1 VYTLAGAPAHGRL
14 EFVDAAAVSITTF
27 TQTDLDAGRVRYV
40 HDGSET
46 TADVFTV
53 MLADGGED
61 GAAPAFATLNVA
73 ITPVNDAPRLLPGDG
88 TVDAGGSLVL
98 TAAQVGAVDPD
109 NAADSLVYIVDGTS
123 GGFIEL
129 ATASGVPI
137 ANFTGAQLASGLV
150 RFVQSDASAT
160 SAGFSVHVSDGQAA
174 SSAGLVVL
182 TMRATGGLPP
192 QDAPAA
198 PGSLDVMQQTSAVSD
213 SRATELRG
221 PQVAQFIRAPL
232 FEEGGPVL
240 AEPEPFVP
248 PTPRTRLA
256 ASGAIETP
264 SIEVASSGLRFE
276 APGLGET
283 SIPQL
288 EFSFQ
293 SARYDLPGAEDAP
306 PRTRS
311 VIVEAVQVA
320 GLALTA
326 GGVWWVLR
334 IGSLIGSALVSAP
347 AWRHIDPLPVL
358 GGRDR
363 EDDVDWD
370 GDEEPSESGEAA
382 ERFFA
387 QASTETPQRCVNGYV
402 R

>member
-1 VYTLAGAPAHGRL
+1 MPPIRWSTSWTAPA
-14 EFVDAAAVSITTF
+14 
-27 TQTDLDAGRVRYV
+27 
-40 HDGSET
+40 
-46 TADVFTV
+46 
-53 MLADGGED
+53 
-61 GAAPAFATLNVA
+61 
-73 ITPVNDAPRLLPGDG
+73 
-88 TVDAGGSLVL
+88 
-98 TAAQVGAVDPD
+98 
-109 NAADSLVYIVDGTS
+109 

-137 ANFTGAQLASGLV
+137 TNFTGAQLASGLV
-150 RFVQSDASAT
+150 RFVQADASAT
-160 SAGFSVHVSDGQAA
+160 SAGFSIHVSDGQAA
-174 SSAGLVVL
+174 SAPGVVVL
-182 TMRATGGLPP
+182 TLRATGGVPM
-192 QDAPAA
+192 QEAPAA
-198 PGSLDVMQQTSAVSD
+198 PAPFDVMHQTSAAGE
-213 SRATELRG
+213 SRITAMLG

-232 FEEGGPVL
+232 YESGGPVL

-264 SIEVASSGLRFE
+264 SIEIASSGLRFE
-276 APGLGET
+276 APTLGET

-293 SARYDLPGAEDAP
+293 TARYDLPGAEDAAP
-306 PRTRS
+306 NTRS
-311 VIVEAVQVA
+311 AIVDAVQIA

-358 GGRDR
+358 GGHDR
-363 EDDVDWD
+363 EDDVDWE

-382 ERFFA
+382 ERFFDDA
-387 QASTETPQRCVNGYV
+387 PAKTPQA
-402 R
+402 